1 MSERPAVLQ
10 EKPNYDIDLA
20 DEATV
25 PRAAVRVA
33 VLVSGGGTNL
43 QALIDS
49 KTAGEIP
56 SARLVLVVSSK
67 AGAQALKRAEQAG
80 IPARVLAAKQHG
92 EAAAHD
98 AALLA
103 LLEKHRIQLVVLAGY
118 LPILGDAV
126 LQAYSGRMI
135 NVHPSLIPSFCG
147 KGYYGLRV
155 HQAALARGVQLS
167 GATVHLVTKVV
178 DGGEILLQKAVAV
191 MPEDTPETLQQRVMQ
206 QAEWVL
212 LPKAVELMCRR
223 LAKGEDICT
232 K

>member
-1 MSERPAVLQ
+1 MSERPAILQ
-10 EKPNYDIDLA
+10 KKPGYDIDLA
-20 DEATV
+20 AETNV
-25 PRAAVRVA
+25 PNAAVRVA
-33 VLVSGGGTNL
+33 VLVSGNGTNL

-49 KTAGEIP
+49 KIAGKIP
-56 SARLVLVVSSK
+56 SARLVLVVSSR

-80 IPARVLAAKQHG
+80 IPARVLAAKQQG
-92 EAAAHD
+92 DAAEHD

-126 LQAYSGRMI
+126 LHAYSSRII

-167 GATVHLVTKVV
+167 GASVHLVTRVV
-178 DGGEILLQKAVAV
+178 DGGEILLQKAIAV
-191 MPEDTPETLQQRVMQ
+191 IPGDTPETLQQRVMQ
-206 QAEWVL
+206 EAEWVL

-223 LAKGEDICT
+223 LAKGGCMCT